1 MIEPF
6 SYLKEFIM
14 VTKSAEQKGVI
25 LCLLAAFC
33 YSLGPILGKL
43 LFAVGLPW
51 QVVVT
56 MRGMIPAVLLF
67 VYALCFARYVFHI
80 KREHLHLFL
89 LNGVSFGF
97 ISVCNYCSLYYIDA
111 AVATVLLYTLPV
123 FTVLLSRIMLK
134 ESFTA
139 PKVIA
144 MIMAFLGILFIIE
157 VFNIGSLSTDGGTK
171 IFGIPSAI
179 FGIIIGLMSGLLS
192 SLYTIFTKKLNSFY
206 PGWTVNS
213 WCYFI
218 GLPIFFFIGAPHI
231 ASYHWNATSLM
242 GIIIISLVGLAAYSL
257 YALSMQHI
265 DAGKA
270 SLLVTL
276 DPVLSVSMAIL
287 ILGEHLTI
295 LQLLGCVLVFGGI
308 LFMEKGQLLLN
319 RIAPKSSKKQKGS
332 ASP

>member
-1 MIEPF
+1 
-6 SYLKEFIM
+6 
-14 VTKSAEQKGVI
+14 
-25 LCLLAAFC
+25 
-33 YSLGPILGKL
+33 
-43 LFAVGLPW
+43 
-51 QVVVT
+51 
-56 MRGMIPAVLLF
+56 
-67 VYALCFARYVFHI
+67 
-80 KREHLHLFL
+80 
-89 LNGVSFGF
+89 
-97 ISVCNYCSLYYIDA
+97 
-111 AVATVLLYTLPV
+111 
-123 FTVLLSRIMLK
+123 
-134 ESFTA
+134 
-139 PKVIA
+139 

>member
-1 MIEPF
+1 MA
-6 SYLKEFIM
+6 
-14 VTKSAEQKGVI
+14 TKSIEHKGVI

-43 LFAVGLPW
+43 MFAVGLPW

-56 MRGMIPAVLLF
+56 LRGMIPAVLLLI
-67 VYALCFARYVFHI
+67 YALCSARYVFQI
-80 KREHLHLFL
+80 KKEHLHLFI
-89 LNGVSFGF
+89 LNGLSFGF

-134 ESFTA
+134 EAFTA

-157 VFNIGSLSTDGGTK
+157 IFNIGSLSADGGAK
-171 IFGIPSAI
+171 IFGMPSAI
-179 FGIIIGLMSGLLS
+179 FGILIGLMSGLLS
-192 SLYTIFTKKLNSFY
+192 SLYTIFTKKLNAFY

-213 WCYFI
+213 WCYFM
-218 GLPIFFFIGAPHI
+218 GFPIFFLIGTPHI
-231 ASYHWNATSLM
+231 ASYSWENTALI
-242 GIIIISLVGLAAYSL
+242 GIIVMALVGLAAYTL
-257 YALSMQHI
+257 YALSMQYI

-287 ILGEHLTI
+287 ILGERLTI
-295 LQLLGCVLVFGGI
+295 WQFLGCVLVFGGI
-308 LFMEKGQLLLN
+308 LFMEKGHLLLN
-319 RIAPKSSKKQKGS
+319 FIKKKPRTIEKGNERL
-332 ASP
+332 